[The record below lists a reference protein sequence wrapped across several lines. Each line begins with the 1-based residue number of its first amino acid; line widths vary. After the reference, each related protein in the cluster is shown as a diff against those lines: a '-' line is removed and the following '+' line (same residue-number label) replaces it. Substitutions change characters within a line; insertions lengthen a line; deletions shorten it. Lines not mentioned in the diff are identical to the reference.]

1 MSGMELEEQRVR
13 KLSKAEQTADAMD
26 AESKDA
32 VKKLLENKVNSILD
46 RDRKRVSDLFFRLDL
61 DKSGV
66 LTSQDF
72 EHPIPAVQAKL
83 QQIWGHISNEFDFNS
98 DGIVQP
104 DEFLAFFVLR
114 TLMDPCPQFDQNLAK
129 TSRARNMGN
138 ILLEWEHAF
147 QKQFAAHID
156 RFEADLEIEGRKL
169 ADPAPVAPRPALFEK
184 VESPMNKRQKGD

>member
-1 MSGMELEEQRVR
+1 MSGMELEEKRV
-13 KLSKAEQTADAMD
+13 SKAEQTADAMD

-32 VKKLLENKVNSILD
+32 VKKLMENRVESILD

-98 DGIVQP
+98 DGEDDLVVL
-104 DEFLAFFVLR
+104 DESGFSCEDSASMYCGSAGCVVHFTTSADYSYGYIRDWQFVKTQSDKPVILFNLHGVACGEVG
-114 TLMDPCPQFDQNLAK
+114 TTPCYSVVSIF
-129 TSRARNMGN
+129 
-138 ILLEWEHAF
+138 
-147 QKQFAAHID
+147 
-156 RFEADLEIEGRKL
+156 EGRFISTAK
-169 ADPAPVAPRPALFEK
+169 
-184 VESPMNKRQKGD
+184 

>member
-1 MSGMELEEQRVR
+1 MSGMELEEQRV
-13 KLSKAEQTADAMD
+13 SKAEQTADAMD

-32 VKKLLENKVNSILD
+32 VKKLMENRVECILD

-98 DGIVQP
+98 DGIVTLE
-104 DEFLAFFVLR
+104 EFLAFFVIR
-114 TLMDPCPQFDQNLAK
+114 TLQSPCPPFDQNLANAGRLK
-129 TSRARNMGN
+129 NMGN
-138 ILLEWEHAF
+138 ILLEWERAF
-147 QKQFAAHID
+147 QQQFAAHID

-169 ADPAPVAPRPALFEK
+169 ADPAPVASRPALFEN
-184 VESPMNKRQKGD
+184 VGYQ